1 MSEWVEQVAK
11 VENALSKENG
21 EFDLFALF
29 LREDAPG
36 KWDLLIAAPWAEKDK
51 ASALKSVSRGLQ
63 EALGKDELL
72 RLSRIVIIEQKNPDL
87 DAFQRAISV
96 EHGVAEV
103 RDKNFFGLPIKHA
116 YVITSRRAGRLPAVH
131 SNK

>member
-11 VENALSKENG
+11 VENALSREQG

-51 ASALKSVSRGLQ
+51 ASALKSVRVPEILT
-63 EALGKDELL
+63 
-72 RLSRIVIIEQKNPDL
+72 
-87 DAFQRAISV
+87 
-96 EHGVAEV
+96 
-103 RDKNFFGLPIKHA
+103 
-116 YVITSRRAGRLPAVH
+116 TSFPEILTT
-131 SNK
+131 